1 LFCIAKWRAD
11 RLTFKHAEYIPDY
24 QNANSGDDISGI
36 VHEVGENVDEFRVG
50 DRVAAFH
57 EMLKPAG
64 SFAEYA
70 VAWKHTTFF
79 LPKGTSFEG
88 MHILIFAT
96 TRHLSKDI
104 HD

>member
-1 LFCIAKWRAD
+1 M
-11 RLTFKHAEYIPDY
+11 PDY
-24 QNANSGDDISGI
+24 NNTNSGDDISGI

-57 EMLKPAG
+57 EMLAPGG

-88 MHILIFAT
+88 MYTSNHLPHGISPKTLT
-96 TRHLSKDI
+96 TNTSQRAPPSHSPP
-104 HD
+104 